1 MDIIKK
7 QFGERLKII
16 RNLKGLTQEILAEKI
31 GINWRQLA
39 RIEAGESFIKSDT
52 LYKICQTLNITPSI
66 LFDFNIQENVLMTGT
81 DNKVHFNVIKT
92 GNIIKLV
99 TKNEIENATDN
110 STLKENDSN
119 SFDNKMLSIAQ
130 KLQKDIIVNE
140 NIDDITICTKIYRPN
155 GEIKI
160 QEKSANGTNSLE
172 KLKENLTKI
181 ANDKNKIEYM
191 NLAFNSLYDKKA
203 LEQFQYL
210 IKGLELLQ
218 K

>member
-1 MDIIKK
+1 MDIIKN

-16 RNLKGLTQEILAEKI
+16 RNLKGFTQEVLAEKI

-52 LYKICQTLNITPSI
+52 LYKICHTLNITPSI
-66 LFDFNIQENVLMTGT
+66 LFEFNIQDEFLMTGT
-81 DNKVHFNVIKT
+81 NNKVHFNVIKT

-99 TKNEIENATDN
+99 TKNEIKNSTDN
-110 STLKENDSN
+110 STLKENDVD

-130 KLQKDIIVNE
+130 KLQKDIVVNE
-140 NIDDITICTKIYRPN
+140 KHNDITICTKIYSPN

-210 IKGLELLQ
+210 IKGIELLQ

>member
-52 LYKICQTLNITPSI
+52 LYKICQILNITPSI
-66 LFDFNIQENVLMTGT
+66 LFDFNIQDNILMTGT

-130 KLQKDIIVNE
+130 KL
-140 NIDDITICTKIYRPN
+140 
-155 GEIKI
+155 
-160 QEKSANGTNSLE
+160 
-172 KLKENLTKI
+172 
-181 ANDKNKIEYM
+181 
-191 NLAFNSLYDKKA
+191 
-203 LEQFQYL
+203 
-210 IKGLELLQ
+210 
-218 K
+218 